1 MSPRKGG
8 IVKTKFGD
16 RSTEDPRAR
25 TNDCSYERLFLIIFP
40 LRMEV
45 AIAQNTQPRQNP
57 TATPPKPLDK
67 TPTTPT
73 GAEIRV
79 GELSTIRASQ
89 PFHTTP
95 TTPVTDADDIDSE
108 QAEKVDK
115 LSLKNEQNSQPRQTP
130 TVTPPKPP
138 DKTPTTPTNDEGQ
151 EEQILENY

>member
-57 TATPPKPLDK
+57 TVTPPKPLDK
-67 TPTTPT
+67 TPT
-73 GAEIRV
+73 
-79 GELSTIRASQ
+79 
-89 PFHTTP
+89 
-95 TTPVTDADDIDSE
+95 
-108 QAEKVDK
+108 
-115 LSLKNEQNSQPRQTP
+115 
-130 TVTPPKPP
+130 
-138 DKTPTTPTNDEGQ
+138 TPTTPTNDEGQ